1 MQKTGEPDR
10 HLLTGNRAAPRLA
23 LRRVGPTA
31 PASDRAAL
39 EAFIGAR
46 FAERYG
52 ARIRHFMPELLGLED
67 GAGQLRASVGLR
79 DAGCEPLFLERY
91 LDHPVECEIRAACG
105 YLPPRARI
113 VEVGNLAAR
122 SGGAARLLIVALAD
136 LLATE
141 GFDWVVFT
149 ATPEVVNSFHRLEL
163 EPIAL
168 GEAQA
173 SRMGAELADWGS
185 YYDAHPQVMAGHI
198 RRGRARLSNAGVLR
212 QGTIRPRD
220 LSFGMSHV
228 AVA

>member
-1 MQKTGEPDR
+1 MKKTGEPDKHVLAR
-10 HLLTGNRAAPRLA
+10 KRVVPRFA
-23 LRRVGPTA
+23 LRRVGPTS
-31 PASDRAAL
+31 PARDRVAL
-39 EAFIGAR
+39 EAFIGDR

-67 GAGQLRASVGLR
+67 GAGKLRASVGLR
-79 DAGCEPLFLERY
+79 DAGCESLFLERY

-105 YLPPRARI
+105 DLPPRERI

-136 LLATE
+136 LLAAE

-168 GEAQA
+168 GDAQA

-185 YYDAHPQVMAGHI
+185 YYDAQPQVMAGHI
-198 RRGRARLSNAGVLR
+198 GRGRARLSSADLLR
-212 QGTIRPRD
+212 QVTIRSRHV
-220 LSFGMSHV
+220 SFGVSHV
-228 AVA
+228 AAA

>member
-1 MQKTGEPDR
+1 MTKTGEPDR
-10 HLLTGNRAAPRLA
+10 HVLARKRVAPRFA

-31 PASDRAAL
+31 PARDRAAL
-39 EAFIGAR
+39 EGFIGDR

-79 DAGCEPLFLERY
+79 DAGSESLFLERY

-105 YLPPRARI
+105 YTPPRERI

-122 SGGAARLLIVALAD
+122 SGGAARVLIVALTD
-136 LLATE
+136 LLAAE

-163 EPIAL
+163 EPMAL
-168 GEAQA
+168 GDAQA
-173 SRMGAELADWGS
+173 ARMGAELAHWGS

-198 RRGRARLSNAGVLR
+198 VRGRERLSSADLLR
-212 QGTIRPRD
+212 QVVIRARHV
-220 LSFGMSHV
+220 SFGVSHV
-228 AVA
+228 AAA